1 MSSKKRGKKTGSR
14 RRTRTVRS
22 IPLLWLFQ
30 LACILVLT
38 AAGYVL
44 WLDHRITTEFE
55 GRRWSLPALVY
66 SRPYDLYIGRPL
78 DRSDLER
85 ELQSLNYRRVAAP
98 AGHGQYHAGAA
109 GLDIF
114 PRPFTY
120 WNGKSPADP
129 IRVEFA
135 DGRISRITDSRT
147 GGLLAVT
154 RLEPR
159 LIGKIYP
166 RQNEDRVLVR
176 YDDVPQFLKNAIVA
190 VEDRHFF
197 THPGIDVRG
206 MARALLADIRAGALV
221 QGGSTLTQ
229 QLVKN
234 FFFSR
239 ERSFVR
245 KANEILMALLLE
257 RRYSKREILA
267 AYINEVY
274 LGQNGAR
281 GIHGFG
287 TAAEFYFGKP
297 LNELAPEQLAL
308 LVGLVRGASYYNPRS
323 HPGRALARRNL
334 VLREMAGQGYLD
346 RGRAQQLQS
355 RPLGL
360 GRKRGWSQTPYPAF
374 LDLIRRELLRDYRM
388 EDLRSKGLRI
398 FTTLDPVRQEAV
410 QHAVRRRLNQL
421 EQQRHLP
428 HGQLET
434 AALAVDVS
442 NGEVMA
448 LMGGRHDVI
457 DGFNRALEAR
467 RPVGSL
473 IKPFIYLTAL
483 EQPDS
488 YNLLSRLD
496 DSAVTVREPD
506 GKKWTPDNYE
516 HEEHGPVTLLEALTR
531 SYNLA
536 TVRLGMQL
544 GVDKVIATL
553 HAAGLEGNIDPYP
566 SLLLGSLELTPLQV
580 AQIYQTLANG
590 GYRAPLKTIKD
601 VLDRDGRPLQRKQ
614 LEVQQALPPDADF
627 LTQYLLT
634 KVVADGTGR
643 ELRNVFP
650 AGLRLAGK
658 TGTTNDSRDSWFA
671 GFDDHNLVVTWL
683 GRDDDKPTPFTGASG
698 AMQLWAA
705 IMQQGH
711 PHSLQLVDSDRIDWT
726 RDVAVHYADK
736 CLPLDAVPYIKGHPP
751 GTGMLCGHSWF
762 NPGEWF
768 R

>member
-1 MSSKKRGKKTGSR
+1 MSSKKRGKKSGTR
-14 RRTRTVRS
+14 RRTRTARS
-22 IPLLWLFQ
+22 VPFLWLLQ
-30 LACILVLT
+30 LAIILVLM
-38 AAGYVL
+38 AAGYLL

-78 DRSDLER
+78 NRSGLER
-85 ELQSLNYRRVAAP
+85 ELQALNYRQVAALD
-98 AGHGQYHAGAA
+98 GRGQYHAGSNR
-109 GLDIF
+109 LDIN

-120 WNGKSPADP
+120 WDGKAPPDT
-129 IRVEFA
+129 IRVEFE
-135 DGRISRITDSRT
+135 DGHISNITDNRT

-154 RLEPR
+154 RLEPT

-176 YDDVPQFLKNAIVA
+176 YDNVPQFLKDAIVA

-197 THPGIDVRG
+197 AHPGVDLRG

-245 KANEILMALLLE
+245 KVNEILMALLLE

-297 LNELAPEQLAL
+297 LDELAPEQLAL

-334 VLREMAGQGYLD
+334 VLREMAEQGYLD
-346 RGRAQQLQS
+346 HERARRLQS
-355 RPLGL
+355 RPPGL
-360 GRKRGWSQTPYPAF
+360 GRERGWSQTPYPAY
-374 LDLIRRELLRDYRM
+374 LDLVRRELLRDYRM

-410 QHAVRRRLNQL
+410 QDAVRRRLGQL
-421 EQQRHLP
+421 EQQHNLP
-428 HGQLET
+428 QGQLET
-434 AALAVDVS
+434 AALVVDVS
-442 NGEVMA
+442 NGEVEA
-448 LMGGRHDVI
+448 LIGGRHDMI
-457 DGFNRALEAR
+457 ESFNRALEAR
-467 RPVGSL
+467 RPIGSL

-483 EQPDS
+483 NQPDS

-496 DSAVTVREPD
+496 DSTVTVLEPD
-506 GKKWTPDNYE
+506 GKKWRPDNYE

-544 GVDKVIATL
+544 GVDKIVATL
-553 HAAGLEGNIDPYP
+553 HAAGLEEDIDPYP

-590 GYRAPLKTIKD
+590 GYRAPLKAIRD
-601 VLDRDGRPLQRKQ
+601 VLDRDGQPLQRKQ

-627 LTQYLLT
+627 LTEYLLT

-643 ELRNVFP
+643 ELHNDFP
-650 AGLRLAGK
+650 DGLHLAGK

-671 GFDDHNLVVTWL
+671 GFDDRYLAVTWL
-683 GRDDDKPTPFTGASG
+683 GRDDDKPTPFTGAGG

-711 PHSLQLVDSDRIDWT
+711 PRSLKLVDSDHIDWT
-726 RDVAVHYADK
+726 RAVAVHYGGA

-751 GTGMLCGHSWF
+751 GTGMLCGGSPF
-762 NPGEWF
+762 NPMEWF